1 MPRLGWGSEPDGDRA
16 GRDRTRGRIDRE
28 QWWLLNG
35 TIRFYGFVLLA
46 GTKSADAITTAVG
59 LRYVPGIVEM
69 NPVADAVFADNGTFA
84 GLAVLSFATVAGTV
98 LWTELLAVEVRR
110 RLRMDRLALLAKATI
125 YVVLS
130 ALFGAIA
137 VNNAILIADGVH
149 WYVSDLLV
157 VGVD

>member
-1 MPRLGWGSEPDGDRA
+1 MSLGWGSDSGCDGSSRGA
-16 GRDRTRGRIDRE
+16 TRRVDPE
-28 QWWLLNG
+28 QWWYLNG

-69 NPVADAVFADNGTFA
+69 DSFANVVFADSGTFT

-98 LWTELLAVEVRR
+98 LGAELIAIEVRR
-110 RLRMDRLALLAKATI
+110 RLRLDRLALLAKAAI

-130 ALFGAIA
+130 ALFGAIS
-137 VNNAILIADGVH
+137 VNNAIMIADQVQ

-157 VGVD
+157 AVG